1 LSEILENNPATGG
14 EEEVKEE
21 RWHLYLAPFNS
32 ETAAIAMAERY
43 ARAMP
48 THVMIYNEKDECP
61 DGFKEMTEETLYL
74 LPVEDRKWLKEVNNI
89 IIQQFIVRHMEEQ
102 ERANKKFLEE
112 FERELQKERE
122 KLLQQGSEA

>member
-1 LSEILENNPATGG
+1 LSEILENNPAPGG
-14 EEEVKEE
+14 KEEVTEE

-43 ARAMP
+43 ARATP

-89 IIQQFIVRHMEEQ
+89 IIQQFICYI
-102 ERANKKFLEE
+102 
-112 FERELQKERE
+112 E
-122 KLLQQGSEA
+122 KLDAQVCAVHYDNLHNLVILLG

>member
-1 LSEILENNPATGG
+1 MSEILENNPESLENVGVQEEVREETQ
-14 EEEVKEE
+14 EEVKEE

-43 ARAMP
+43 ARATP

-74 LPVEDRKWLKEVNNI
+74 LPVEDRKWLKEVT
-89 IIQQFIVRHMEEQ
+89 
-102 ERANKKFLEE
+102 KPL
-112 FERELQKERE
+112 
-122 KLLQQGSEA
+122 